1 MATRDPRVDEYIAAA
16 APFARPILK
25 HLRKVVH
32 AACPWVEE
40 SLKWRVPAFSY
51 SGQLLCGIAAFKSH
65 VTFGFW
71 KAALLVERGF
81 PEADSGEALGHSG
94 RLTSLADLPPAARLT
109 DMVRA
114 AAALNE
120 QGINLKRAKAA
131 PKPPPKAPAYM
142 LAGLKKDKDA
152 FAAWMAFSP
161 SHQREYIEW
170 ITEAKTDATR
180 DRRLARAVA
189 WMAEGK
195 PRNWKY
201 M

>member
-1 MATRDPRVDEYIAAA
+1 MPKDPRVDEYIAAA

-32 AACPWVEE
+32 AACPGVEE
-40 SLKWRVPAFSY
+40 SIKWRVPAFSHN
-51 SGQLLCGIAAFKSH
+51 GQLLCGIAAFKSYA
-65 VTFGFW
+65 TFGFW
-71 KAALLVERGF
+71 KAALLVEQGF

-94 RLTSLADLPPAARLT
+94 RLTSLTDLPPDARLT
-109 DMVRA
+109 KMVRA

-120 QGINLKRAKAA
+120 QGINLKRPKAA
-131 PKPPPKAPAYM
+131 PKPPPKPPAYM
-142 LAGLKKDKDA
+142 LAALKKDKKA
-152 FAAWMAFSP
+152 IAAWRAFSP

-180 DRRLARAVA
+180 DRRLAQAVL